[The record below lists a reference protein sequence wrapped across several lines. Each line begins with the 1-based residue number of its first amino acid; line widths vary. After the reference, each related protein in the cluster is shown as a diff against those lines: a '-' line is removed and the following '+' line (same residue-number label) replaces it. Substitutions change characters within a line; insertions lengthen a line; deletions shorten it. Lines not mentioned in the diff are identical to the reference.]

1 MAPALDQHVF
11 GLCIGHEIEAV
22 LEARAAAALDA
33 DPEHVVV
40 WVIGDDLGDALG
52 RALGDDNGCGRHG
65 W

>member
-1 MAPALDQHVF
+1 LQQRALEAFDA
-11 GLCIGHEIEAV
+11 GRGHEIEAV

-52 RALGDDNGCGRHG
+52 RALGER
-65 W
+65 